1 MSFGTKLSFNNFESS
16 ELDENSQNI
25 IIIATANSM
34 NISSSFL
41 EYIGSNIIQSQKI
54 LKYIILTQNY
64 NIIVSLQVSIPLQG
78 QYSTFSKNPSILY
91 SLITTNLINSVNTG
105 LFTVYLQAASIAF
118 NSTNFANST
127 ILSVQNDNF
136 IIQNPKN
143 HRDNNKIRTSNTDLE
158 SILYVILFSSLI
170 IIGFTIY
177 LYFENIKQKFN
188 YFINVNGLNVNGL
201 NVNGLNVNE
210 ISISNV

>member
-1 MSFGTKLSFNNFESS
+1 MSFDTKLSFNNFDSA

-34 NISSSFL
+34 NISASFL
-41 EYIGSNIIQSQKI
+41 KYIGSNINPAQKI
-54 LKYIILTQNY
+54 LKYIILTQNF
-64 NIIVSLQVSIPLQG
+64 NIIVLIQVNIPLQG
-78 QYSTFSKNPSILY
+78 QYLTFSKNPSTLY
-91 SLITTNLINSVNTG
+91 SLITSNLINSVNSG
-105 LFTVYLQAASIAF
+105 LFTVYLQAASSAF

-127 ILSVQNDNF
+127 ILSVQNDKF

-143 HRDNNKIRTSNTDLE
+143 DSLQNKIRAFNTDIE

-170 IIGFTIY
+170 IIVFMIY
-177 LYFENIKQKFN
+177 FYFENIKQKI
-188 YFINVNGLNVNGL
+188 YFCINVNGLNVNGL

>member
-1 MSFGTKLSFNNFESS
+1 MSFDTKLSFNNFDSA

-25 IIIATANSM
+25 IIISTANSM
-34 NISSSFL
+34 NISASFL
-41 EYIGSNIIQSQKI
+41 KYIGSINPAQKI
-54 LKYIILTQNY
+54 LKYIILIQNF
-64 NIIVSLQVSIPLQG
+64 NIIVSLQVNIPLQG
-78 QYSTFSKNPSILY
+78 QYLTFSKNPSVLY
-91 SLITTNLINSVNTG
+91 SLITTNLISSVNSG
-105 LFTVYLQAASIAF
+105 LFTVYLQAASKAY

-136 IIQNPKN
+136 IIQKPKN
-143 HRDNNKIRTSNTDLE
+143 DSRQNKIRTFNTDIE

-170 IIGFTIY
+170 IMVFMIY
-177 LYFENIKQKFN
+177 FYFENIKQKI
-188 YFINVNGLNVNGL
+188 YFCINVNGL

>member
-1 MSFGTKLSFNNFESS
+1 
-16 ELDENSQNI
+16 
-25 IIIATANSM
+25 M
-34 NISSSFL
+34 NISASFL
-41 EYIGSNIIQSQKI
+41 EYIGSNINPVQKI

-64 NIIVSLQVSIPLQG
+64 NIIVSLQVNIPLQG

-143 HRDNNKIRTSNTDLE
+143 DSRRNKIRTFNTDVE

-170 IIGFTIY
+170 IIVFTIY
-177 LYFENIKQKFN
+177 FYFENIKKRILG
-188 YFINVNGLNVNGL
+188 FINVD
-201 NVNGLNVNE
+201 GLNVNE